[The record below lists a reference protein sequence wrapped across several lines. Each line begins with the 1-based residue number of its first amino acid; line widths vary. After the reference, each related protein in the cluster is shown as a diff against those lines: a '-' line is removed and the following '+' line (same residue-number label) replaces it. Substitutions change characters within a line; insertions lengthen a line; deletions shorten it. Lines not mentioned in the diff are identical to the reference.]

1 MSLVVSR
8 RAALRLT
15 ATTMALAAAL
25 APRPGL
31 AQLFNFPDWYTLAN
45 ACSNNK
51 PGEVAYLLRRGDNPD
66 FTDPGGRTPLDYAA
80 EHGNT
85 EIIKMLLDGGARTD
99 YRDKFGS
106 TALHWAAERGHV
118 EAVQML
124 LDAKAPVDA
133 QNRQGITP
141 LMLAASDDKVE
152 VVKVL
157 LKAGADPKKQDYTG
171 RDAIGWAEDRPDA
184 LRVLHD
190 ATSG

>member
-8 RAALRLT
+8 RAALRLI
-15 ATTMALAAAL
+15 ATTVTLAAAL

-51 PGEVAYLLRRGDNPD
+51 PGEVAYLLRRGDNPN
-66 FTDPGGRTPLDYAA
+66 FVDPDGRTPLDYAA

-85 EIIKMLLDGGARTD
+85 EIIKMLLDGGARID

-106 TALHWAAERGHV
+106 TALHWAAERGHA
-118 EAVQML
+118 EAVEML
-124 LDAKAPVDA
+124 VAAKAPVDA
-133 QNRQGITP
+133 QNRQGISP
-141 LMLAASDDKVE
+141 LMLAASGDKAE
-152 VVKVL
+152 VVKLL

-171 RDAIGWAEDRPDA
+171 RDALGWAADRPNA

-190 ATSG
+190 ATAG

>member
-1 MSLVVSR
+1 MTLVVSR
-8 RAALRLT
+8 RAALRFI
-15 ATTMALAAAL
+15 ATTMTLAAVL
-25 APRPGL
+25 APRPGR

-45 ACSNNK
+45 ACANNK
-51 PGEVAYLLRRGDNPD
+51 PGEVAFLLRRGDNPN
-66 FTDPGGRTPLDYAA
+66 FSDPGGRTPLDYAA

-85 EIIKMLLDGGARTD
+85 EIIEMLLKGGARTD

-106 TALHWAAERGHV
+106 TALHWAAERGHAD
-118 EAVQML
+118 AVQML
-124 LDAKAPVDA
+124 LAAKAPVDA

-141 LMLAASDDKVE
+141 LMLAASGDKAE

-171 RDAIGWAEDRPDA
+171 RDAFGWAADRPDA

-190 ATSG
+190 ATAG